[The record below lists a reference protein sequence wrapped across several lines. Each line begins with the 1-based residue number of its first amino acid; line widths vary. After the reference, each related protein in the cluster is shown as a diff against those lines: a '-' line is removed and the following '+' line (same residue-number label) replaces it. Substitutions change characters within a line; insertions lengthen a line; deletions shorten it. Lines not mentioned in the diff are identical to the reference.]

1 MHTKV
6 LKGFQK
12 RFVVIHKVEVNFGE
26 KKTPSFF
33 VCTCCGTDFIRSDA
47 YYCISSSM
55 FSGLDF
61 SWNELRGFGGVLCRK
76 PV

>member
-12 RFVVIHKVEVNFGE
+12 RFVVIHKIEVNFGE
-26 KKTPSFF
+26 KNPSFF
-33 VCTCCGTDFIRSDA
+33 VCTCCGTDFIRSDT